1 MEAVYLAYGCWV
13 FYQTE

>member
-1 MEAVYLAYGCWV
+1 MEAVCLAYGCWV